1 MAVGD
6 ALGAPVEFDPPEQ
19 IAGLREELFA
29 FPGGG
34 GWDPGEFTDD
44 TQMSILL
51 AQHLANGQFDDNKL
65 ATSWAEWAIHTSTK
79 DVEIQTS
86 QVLSEV
92 ARGQHWSVAVS
103 GLPAAAAG
111 NGSLIRVAPV
121 ALFQLAHSFDI
132 TDLARAQSRS
142 TLMPSARKPVSRFQL
157 HCDTCSCPVS
167 NPRWSTFRRRH
178 QIPMSGTESPEH
190 GRMTNHKPAVSCST
204 L

>member
-92 ARGQHWSVAVS
+92 ARGQHWSEAVS

-111 NGSLIRVAPV
+111 NGSLMRVAPI

-132 TDLARAQSRS
+132 TESGPGS
-142 TLMPSARKPVSRFQL
+142 
-157 HCDTCSCPVS
+157 
-167 NPRWSTFRRRH
+167 
-178 QIPMSGTESPEH
+178 IPDHAP
-190 GRMTNHKPAVSCST
+190 
-204 L
+204 

>member
-1 MAVGD
+1 MTNLTPQVIDRARGVLVGMAVGD
-6 ALGAPVEFDPPEQ
+6 ALGAPVEFNPPEQ
-19 IAGLREELFA
+19 IAGLHEELFA

-34 GWDPGEFTDD
+34 GWEPGEFTDD

-111 NGSLIRVAPV
+111 NGSLMRVAPV

-132 TDLARAQSRS
+132 TDLARAQSRI
-142 TLMPSARKPVSRFQL
+142 THPNA
-157 HCDTCSCPVS
+157 
-167 NPRWSTFRRRH
+167 
-178 QIPMSGTESPEH
+178 
-190 GRMTNHKPAVSCST
+190 
-204 L
+204 